1 MKIEVGKKY
10 RVGGNCRYTGNVIK
24 ITRKAELYG
33 RADCYYEVVSG
44 EVLPEDEDDDNS
56 FLENSPFAKI
66 LEPYEDKT
74 IRYIDADKL
83 KAVIRKSYPNDLEI
97 LEQIDNVAVEDIQPV
112 IHAEWERRETL
123 MGSFLVCGNCGSFF
137 FATLETAYCPY
148 CGAKMNIR
156 GVQCEL

>member
-24 ITRKAELYG
+24 ITRKADLYD

-74 IRYIDADKL
+74 IRYIDVDKL

-97 LEQIDNVAVEDIQPV
+97 LEQIDNAAVEDIQPV
-112 IHAEWERRETL
+112 IHAKWERRETL

-156 GVQCEL
+156 GVQYEL